1 MPMLTA
7 VAALLLLAA
16 PAASEP
22 AWQATGQ
29 PVAQDDTPTTQAPL
43 AAGPAPEQV
52 AIPAL
57 DGGVIQADL
66 YGQGDR
72 GIVLAPGGSFDKG
85 SWAGQA
91 KVLAASGFRV
101 LAIDFRGAEDMR
113 AGRESRCGYDDVCL
127 AGDVLAAVRYL
138 RRTGATMVFA
148 MGGSMGGAAVA
159 QASVESNPGDIER
172 LVLLASTTSVPERLQ
187 GRKLF
192 IVSRGDIGDGDIPRL
207 PRVRDQFERAPDPKE
222 LLILEGPAHA
232 QFLFQT
238 DQSER
243 LMREIV
249 RFLTAP

>member
-7 VAALLLLAA
+7 VAAILFLAA
-16 PAASEP
+16 SAASEP
-22 AWQATGQ
+22 AGQAARP
-29 PVAQDDTPTTQAPL
+29 PVAQDDAPTTQASP
-43 AAGPAPEQV
+43 AAGLAPEQV

-57 DGGVIQADL
+57 DGGVIPADL

-91 KVLAASGFRV
+91 K
-101 LAIDFRGAEDMR
+101 
-113 AGRESRCGYDDVCL
+113 
-127 AGDVLAAVRYL
+127 
-138 RRTGATMVFA
+138 
-148 MGGSMGGAAVA
+148 
-159 QASVESNPGDIER
+159 
-172 LVLLASTTSVPERLQ
+172 LASTTSVPERLQ

-238 DQSER
+238 DQGER